1 MARRNPAANG
11 RSPASSVEGAAAGG
25 GPLHRPFTSVYGVDF
40 SGAKLAGRFAWL
52 ARLEPPER
60 PGEPLRLVELASLE
74 RLCGSASRDDA
85 IAYLVGRVRASRR
98 ALWAID
104 APFSLPVEVLE
115 PGMGWPDLLAF
126 VRAWERGG
134 YALGLWCLE
143 RARALGGRQHIYR
156 ATDLAV
162 KAPFDCYHYRI
173 IYQTYHAMRDVC
185 APLARAPRTA
195 ILPFQYGR
203 LASARRVVVEACPSS
218 TLKRL
223 GLPHHNYKQPEGGP
237 LTPKRRRTRRRILEG
252 LARYV
257 AVGPAERWHIMRN
270 GGGDALDAVLAGVG
284 VALAWGLTDH
294 ARVAADGR
302 ALREGFVYA

>member
-1 MARRNPAANG
+1 
-11 RSPASSVEGAAAGG
+11 
-25 GPLHRPFTSVYGVDF
+25 VYGVDF

-52 ARLEPPER
+52 ARLEPPAA
-60 PGEPLRLVELASLE
+60 PGAPLRLVELASLE
-74 RLCGSASRDDA
+74 RLCGSARRDDVMR
-85 IAYLVGRVRASRR
+85 YLVSRVRASRR
-98 ALWAID
+98 ALWALD

-115 PGMGWPDLLAF
+115 PEMGWLDLLGF
-126 VRAWERGG
+126 VRAWDRGG

-185 APLARAPRTA
+185 APLAGEPHTA
-195 ILPFQYGR
+195 VLPFEYDR
-203 LASARRVVVEACPSS
+203 LASARRVLVEACPSS

-237 LTPKRRRTRRRILEG
+237 LEPKRRRTRRRILEG
-252 LARYV
+252 LARYA
-257 AVGPAERWHIMRN
+257 AVGPTARWHIMRN

-284 VALAWGLTDH
+284 AALAWGFTDH
-294 ARVAADGR
+294 DRVAADER
-302 ALREGFVYA
+302 ARREGYVYA